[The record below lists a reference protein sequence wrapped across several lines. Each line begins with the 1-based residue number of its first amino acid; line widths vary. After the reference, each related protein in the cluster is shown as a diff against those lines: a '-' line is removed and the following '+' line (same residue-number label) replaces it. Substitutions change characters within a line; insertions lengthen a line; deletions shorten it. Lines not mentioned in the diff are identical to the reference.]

1 VDGIEFWGGVGVT
14 FLGMGLGDDCFG
26 VMEWRLWEKEVE
38 IEILGVR
45 KELEGRGWGLK
56 CAIA

>member
-1 VDGIEFWGGVGVT
+1 MGGGGVGVA
-14 FLGMGLGDDCFG
+14 FLGMGLGDDCLG
-26 VMEWRLWEKEVE
+26 VMEWRLCEKEVE